1 MAMSAFGDKAE
12 PPTEERLAEVVGP
25 GIDLWR
31 LLVERVSEAHA
42 PITGHWGFPGKKYGW
57 SLALKRKKRG
67 VVYLLP
73 VEGGFRAS
81 TALGE
86 KAVAAAL
93 ASDLPAETVRA
104 IEEADRFAEGRAFR
118 AEIESEA
125 DIDAVM
131 AVLGFK
137 MA

>member
-1 MAMSAFGDKAE
+1 MAMSAFGDKAK
-12 PPTEERLAEVVGP
+12 PPTEERLAETVGP
-25 GIDLWR
+25 GIGLWR
-31 LLVERVSEAHA
+31 SLVARVSEAHA
-42 PITGHWGFPGKKYGW
+42 PIREYWGFPGKKYGW
-57 SLALKRKKRG
+57 SLALKRRKRG

-93 ASDLPAETVRA
+93 QADLPAKTVRA
-104 IEEADRFAEGRAFR
+104 IEQADRFAEGRAFR